1 MTSKI
6 INDNNLQRKYLYTNL
21 IKIMDNKYYTS
32 FLLLIISL
40 SCSNLNNKN
49 DNIKQIEHFEEEKV
63 LSGKT
68 IGLNNYF
75 KNPQSCDFLD
85 SMLMIID
92 KGTEN
97 AINFVSLDNYSI
109 IASYGNRGKGP
120 AEFVNAPSSF
130 NQISLDKKHIFILEW
145 DKARF
150 SKYNIDSMMNNKD
163 YFPDRFFVAPPELG
177 LVYGMLFV
185 NDTLL
190 IGTSQNG
197 KGRLFKWNIK
207 NNQLNYFPWIPKPE
221 KKVIPQALAQLYYER
236 IAIKPD
242 HRYIVSSMDYFNRI
256 DIFTNELE
264 LFKTLLFSKQ
274 TNPLS
279 EYKDN
284 TIYWNNIVNYFGPD
298 IFVTNNYIYA
308 LYKGFTDKEFN
319 EKPSTVIKSQ
329 IQIFDWNG
337 NAKYR
342 LKLDR
347 FIYPFTV
354 DEKNKIVYGIDYL
367 NPTQPLIKYKY

>member
-1 MTSKI
+1 
-6 INDNNLQRKYLYTNL
+6 
-21 IKIMDNKYYTS
+21 MDNKYYIS
-32 FLLLIISL
+32 FLLLVISL

-49 DNIKQIEHFEEEKV
+49 DHIEQIEHFEKEKV

-75 KNPQSCDFLD
+75 KKPQSCDFLD

-92 KGTEN
+92 DGTER
-97 AINFVSLDNYSI
+97 AINFVSLENYSV
-109 IASYGNRGKGP
+109 IASYGSRGKGP
-120 AEFVNAPSSF
+120 AEFVNVPSSF

-145 DKARF
+145 DKGRI
-150 SKYNIDSMMNNKD
+150 SKYSIDSMMNYKNYSPSKFIV
-163 YFPDRFFVAPPELG
+163 YPPELG
-177 LVYGMLFV
+177 LVYGMLWV
-185 NDTLL
+185 NDSLF

-207 NNQLNYFPWIPKPE
+207 NNNLSYFPWIPKPE

-236 IAIKPD
+236 IAIKLD
-242 HRYIVSSMDYFNRI
+242 RSYIVSSMDFFNRI
-256 DIFTNELE
+256 DILTNELE
-264 LFKTLLFSKQ
+264 INKTLLFSPQ
-274 TNPLS
+274 TNPFS

-284 TIYWNNIVNYFGPD
+284 TIYWNNITNHFGPD

-308 LYKGFTDKEFN
+308 LYKGFTDKDFH
-319 EKPSTVIKSQ
+319 EKPSTDLKSQ

-337 NAKYR
+337 IAKYR
-342 LKLDR
+342 LILDR

-354 DEKNKIVYGIDYL
+354 DEKNKIIYGRSEEHTSEL
-367 NPTQPLIKYKY
+367 QSH